1 MFRASLICLTNSKI
15 KQVNSIIYNFVWKG
29 RDKIRRLALISD
41 YKDGGL
47 RMPQIQSLIDTQRI
61 MCLKKY
67 SEDYESPW
75 KQMLSYFLKDYGG
88 KLLLHCNFSIDDL
101 PDCLPNF
108 YKECFAV
115 CSGLV

>member
-1 MFRASLICLTNSKI
+1 MFRPSRLCLTNSKI

-29 RDKIRRLALISD
+29 RDKTKRLALISD
-41 YKDGGL
+41 YKD
-47 RMPQIQSLIDTQRI
+47 DTQRI

-115 CSGLV
+115 CSDLV